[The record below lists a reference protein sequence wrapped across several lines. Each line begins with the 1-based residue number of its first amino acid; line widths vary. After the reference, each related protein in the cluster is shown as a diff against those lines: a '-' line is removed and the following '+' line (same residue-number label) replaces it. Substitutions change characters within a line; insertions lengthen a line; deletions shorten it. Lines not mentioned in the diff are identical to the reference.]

1 MSEIVRS
8 GVVSVASIVMFVAG
22 TLAQIDSSIAGS
34 ALTAG
39 AGFVGI
45 VAIGQMVR
53 AISHTES
60 QKTEVID
67 ALQAQLGT
75 LHEENRLLRQ
85 EIHDLLSP

>member
-1 MSEIVRS
+1 MS
-8 GVVSVASIVMFVAG
+8 MFVVG
-22 TLAQIDSSIAGS
+22 VLAQIDSSIAGS

-60 QKTEVID
+60 QKTELID
-67 ALQAQLGT
+67 ALQQQLAAEIEQNRM
-75 LHEENRLLRQ
+75 LREEIRILIRDKKDQ
-85 EIHDLLSP
+85 